1 MSISRASRLLLSFAA
16 ILIVAWSFFDV
27 ARRAVQ
33 RHNAEHDR
41 PITLTVLHWGDPAE
55 DRIMEALDTEF
66 ESQNPNIRIVRINPG
81 ANDYESKLKTMLAA
95 GAPPDVFYLRPEM
108 LREFAS
114 MKLIAPL
121 DEYFA
126 TEPAAWK
133 DDFFPIMLNAWRYN
147 AATDRVGDPSATL
160 WGLPKDFT
168 TAVMYVNVDLFKKAG
183 ITVPYRGWTWDE
195 YEADIKKITDLSGS
209 PAVDGKTVYGG
220 SIEIWHDVVRNIAW
234 TYGGDFFG
242 PGGFRDVTLDSP
254 QTQEALEMLR
264 RTRQVEHTVYN
275 PTVVGQEGGEEFLRG
290 TVGVL
295 GPLGRWKVPRMK
307 EVTAFKWD
315 CVPIPHKTAEASIIW
330 YTAWSMAASSPH
342 PDECYKL
349 IKYLTGAK
357 GQILAADLGLAV
369 PSLKSVAYSADFLS
383 PPGMPKHNS
392 QAFLDAVNVAR
403 IQQVPREPEW
413 PRICA
418 EQFQKAL
425 LLGTMPPQQMAQDI
439 KRKWLAELDSPLKTG
454 QWKPMQWNAVLG
466 VTAGLFAMAV
476 ALLWWRARRE
486 RLGPLDRAQERAG
499 FAFVLPWLIGF
510 LALTLGPMIASLLLS
525 FTRWSAMV
533 PIGQAESVRAT
544 NYQQLFAHDETFLHS
559 LNVTVYYV
567 LIAVP
572 IGQAAALA
580 IAMLMNL
587 RLRGITIFRTI
598 YFVPSVVGG
607 AALSVLWL
615 QLLDDKYG
623 LINEILNPVLKLF
636 HTRAPNWFGADY
648 STFPPI
654 DDAARWAIPAFVL
667 MSLWGVG
674 SGMILYLAGLK
685 GIPAS
690 LYEAATID
698 GAGPSRKFWNV
709 TLPMLSPLIFY
720 NLVMGIIGSFQ
731 IFTQAKIMTNGG
743 PGDDTLFYVLNLY
756 RQAFEYHNMGYASA
770 MAWVLFLIV
779 LVLTLLVFRGS
790 KNLVY
795 YEGLKA

>member
-16 ILIVAWSFFDV
+16 ILIVAWAFFDV
-27 ARRAVQ
+27 TRRAVQ

-41 PITLTVLHWGDPAE
+41 PITLTVLHWGDQAE
-55 DRIMEALDTEF
+55 DRIMEALDQEF
-66 ESQNPNIRIVRINPG
+66 EDQHPNIRIVRINPG
-81 ANDYESKLKTMLAA
+81 ANDYESKIKTMLAA
-95 GAPPDVFYLRPEM
+95 GTPPDVFYLRPEM

-121 DEYFA
+121 DEPFA
-126 TEPAAWK
+126 KEPQEWK
-133 DDFFPIMLNAWRYN
+133 DDFIPIMLNAWRYN
-147 AATDRVGDPSATL
+147 QATDKIGDPNATL
-160 WGLPKDFT
+160 YGLPKDFT
-168 TAVMYVNVDLFKKAG
+168 TEVMYVNLDLFQKAG
-183 ITVPYRGWTWDE
+183 VAVPYRGWTWDE
-195 YEADIKKITDLSGS
+195 YQDVVKKITALPPVG
-209 PAVDGKTVYGG
+209 GKKVYGG
-220 SIEIWHDVVRNIAW
+220 SIEIWHDTVRSIVW

-254 QTQEALEMLR
+254 EAQAALTMLQ
-264 RTRQVEHTVYN
+264 RTRQVDHTVYN

-290 TVGVL
+290 TIGVL

-315 CVPIPHKTAEASIIW
+315 CVPMPHEKQAASMVW
-330 YTAWSMAASSPH
+330 YTAWSMATASPH
-342 PDECYKL
+342 PQECYEL

-357 GQILAADLGLAV
+357 GQILAAHLGLAV
-369 PSLKSVAYSADFLS
+369 PSLKSVAYSDDFLN

-392 QAFLDAVNVAR
+392 QAFLDALKVAR

-413 PRICA
+413 ARLSV
-418 EQFQKAL
+418 EEFQKSL
-425 LLGTMPPQQMAQDI
+425 LLGVKSPAQVAIDI
-439 KRKWLAELDSPLKTG
+439 KRRWLSELDSPLRQGHWQPMRWQMVLSLTAALLLTG
-454 QWKPMQWNAVLG
+454 I
-466 VTAGLFAMAV
+466 V
-476 ALLWWRARRE
+476 ALWWRARRE

-499 FAFVLPWLIGF
+499 FSFIALWLIGF

-533 PIGQAESVRAT
+533 PLGWAESVGTT
-544 NYQQLFAHDETFLHS
+544 NYKQLFGHDETFAHS
-559 LNVTVYYV
+559 LNVTLYFVI
-567 LIAVP
+567 LGVP
-572 IGQAAALA
+572 VSQIAALA

-587 RLRGITIFRTI
+587 RIRGIAWFRTI
-598 YFVPSVVGG
+598 YFVPTVVGG

-615 QLLDDKYG
+615 QLLDDQYG
-623 LINEILNPVLKLF
+623 LINHMLRPFLGLVGL
-636 HTRAPNWFGADY
+636 HPPNWFGADY
-648 STFPPI
+648 SKFPPI
-654 DDAARWAIPAFVL
+654 DDAARWAIPAFVI
-667 MSLWGVG
+667 MGLWGVG
-674 SGMILYLAGLK
+674 GGMIIYLAGLK
-685 GIPAS
+685 GIPVS

-743 PGDDTLFYVLNLY
+743 PGDDTLFYVINLY
-756 RQAFEYHNMGYASA
+756 RQAFEFHNMGYASA